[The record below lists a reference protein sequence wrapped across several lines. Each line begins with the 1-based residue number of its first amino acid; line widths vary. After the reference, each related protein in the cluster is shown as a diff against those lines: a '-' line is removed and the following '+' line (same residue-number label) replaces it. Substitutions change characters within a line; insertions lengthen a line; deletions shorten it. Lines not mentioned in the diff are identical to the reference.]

1 MSDILLQI
9 RTLVLHFVICALWTN
24 KMKKTTVVITT
35 GALAVLTYYLYSK
48 YHNNKTES
56 STTFVPSTIIK
67 SKSVLILGDGNLSYS
82 LATVKLIRNVYW
94 KQTTDLL
101 ISTYDT
107 LDELHERYPNDPI
120 DEIISELNKG
130 VSGIKVTV
138 AQKVDATQLTTSL
151 NTVRSNN
158 TKMNIPLQFDLI
170 LFNFP
175 HWGGRGYIQRNRKL
189 LKNFFRS
196 VQESNILAPQGEIHL
211 ALKQGQGGT
220 PIDMDLKASGNTWKT
235 LEAAAASGFIL
246 ADVSSFTVPNG
257 YYCSGRRG
265 NFTFLIIFVVVAKQ

>member
-1 MSDILLQI
+1 MY
-9 RTLVLHFVICALWTN
+9 TN

-56 STTFVPSTIIK
+56 STTTFVPSTIIK

-130 VSGIKVTV
+130 VSGINVTV
-138 AQKVDATQLTTSL
+138 AHKVDATQLTTSL

-158 TKMNIPLQFDLI
+158 TNMNIPLQFDLI

-265 NFTFLIIFVVVAKQ
+265 NFTFLILFVVVAKQ